1 MTVIAAMLL
10 LLQPVH
16 LSSSSLPRSACLPE
30 G

>member
-16 LSSSSLPRSACLPE
+16 LFSSSLPWYACLPE